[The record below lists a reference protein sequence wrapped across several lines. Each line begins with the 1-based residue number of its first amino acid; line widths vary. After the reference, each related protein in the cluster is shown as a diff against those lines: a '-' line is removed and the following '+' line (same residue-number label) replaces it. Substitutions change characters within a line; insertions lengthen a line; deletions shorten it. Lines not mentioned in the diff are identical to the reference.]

1 MKRKLQ
7 VAGLMLTVVVAL
19 AACSSN
25 TKTTTTTAPP
35 SGSTT
40 TTASPA
46 TTAAPTTTTTKPAQV
61 ITISPATG
69 LTNDETI
76 TIKGTGYPANQ
87 SQGITECA
95 NKGNQTTAND
105 CNLGG
110 IGVTKA
116 SATGTISATFKVALG
131 PFGGNHIVC
140 TSPPGCIVSVATEG
154 SADPTDVATAVLKFS

>member
-7 VAGLMLTVVVAL
+7 VAGMMLTAVVAL

-25 TKTTTTTAPP
+25 TK
-35 SGSTT
+35 STT
-40 TTASPA
+40 TTSAPSGTTS
-46 TTAAPTTTTTKPAQV
+46 TTAAAVASTTTTTKPAQE
-61 ITISPATG
+61 ITISPSTG
-69 LTNDETI
+69 LTDGETI

>member
-1 MKRKLQ
+1 MKRRLQ
-7 VAGLMLTVVVAL
+7 VAGVMLAMIVAL
-19 AACSSN
+19 AACSSSKSS
-25 TKTTTTTAPP
+25 TPTTTAH
-35 SGSTT
+35 SATT
-40 TTASPA
+40 TSSA
-46 TTAAPTTTTTKPAQV
+46 TAAASTTTTTKPAQV
-61 ITISPATG
+61 ISISPSTG
-69 LTNDETI
+69 LTNNETI
-76 TIKGTGYPANQ
+76 VIRGTGYPANQ

-131 PFGGNHIVC
+131 PFGANHIVC
-140 TSPPGCIVSVATEG
+140 TKPPGCIVSVATEG

>member
-7 VAGLMLTVVVAL
+7 VAGMTLTAVVAL

-25 TKTTTTTAPP
+25 TK
-35 SGSTT
+35 STT
-40 TTASPA
+40 TTSAPSGTTS
-46 TTAAPTTTTTKPAQV
+46 TTAAPVAPTTTTTKPAQE
-61 ITISPATG
+61 ITISPSTG
-69 LTNDETI
+69 LTDGETI

-116 SATGTISATFKVALG
+116 SATGAISATFKVALG